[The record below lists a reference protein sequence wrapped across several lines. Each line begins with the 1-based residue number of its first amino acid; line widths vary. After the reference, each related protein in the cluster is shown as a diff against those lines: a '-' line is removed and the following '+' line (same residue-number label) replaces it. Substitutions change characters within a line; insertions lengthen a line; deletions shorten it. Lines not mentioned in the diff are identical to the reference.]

1 VRTVHLRVDAQ
12 RADLDRL
19 AAEYRQAVHE
29 ADLSA
34 LAETLGLTVESLRRL
49 RIGWAGNLGTWTFPM
64 QDHVGQVRGIRL
76 RFSDGRKKAI
86 SGGHDGLFIPDGLAY
101 STTLLIAEGPTD
113 TAAML
118 DLGFEAAGR
127 PSCTGGV
134 PFCVELVRA
143 HYPLAVVI
151 VADSDI
157 YGQRGAEALA
167 TTLLPYAASVRVI
180 QPPAGIKDARAWLL
194 AGATHEDVQEVID
207 KAVVRRFTV
216 KGLSHVK

>member
-1 VRTVHLRVDAQ
+1 MARRCQQAARVGDVV
-12 RADLDRL
+12 RL
-19 AAEYRQAVHE
+19 A
-29 ADLSA
+29 DSLGLSA
-34 LAETLGLTVESLRRL
+34 DSLLRL
-49 RIGWAGNLGTWTFPM
+49 RIGWHSSDRSWTFPM
-64 QDHVGQVRGIRL
+64 VNNEGQVVGIRL
-76 RFSDGRKKAI
+76 RFPNGRKLSVK
-86 SGGHDGLFIPDGLAY
+86 GGHEGLFIPDGLTY
-101 STTLLIAEGPTD
+101 SRPLLVTEGPTD
-113 TAAML
+113 CAALL

-134 PFCVELVRA
+134 PLCVELVRA

-167 TTLLPYAASVRVI
+167 TTLLPYAASVSVI

-216 KGLSHVK
+216 KGLSHAK